1 MAAPDLCVKVTPLS
15 PPLLTMAAPDLCVT
29 VTYAVLRSV
38 MTSSVEFYI
47 TLSPDLCI
55 MVTLAVNL
63 EIVVRG
69 FSYVV

>member
-1 MAAPDLCVKVTPLS
+1 
-15 PPLLTMAAPDLCVT
+15 MAAPDLCVT

-69 FSYVV
+69 FSYVVW